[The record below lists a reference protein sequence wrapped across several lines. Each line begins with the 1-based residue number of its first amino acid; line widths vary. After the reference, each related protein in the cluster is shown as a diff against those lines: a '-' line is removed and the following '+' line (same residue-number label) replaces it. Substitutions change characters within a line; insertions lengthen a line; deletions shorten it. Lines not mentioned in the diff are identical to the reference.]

1 VNSVAHRF
9 KVGDRV
15 RVKADVADGNPR
27 TPHYVRT
34 RAGLVVE
41 LHGTR
46 ANPEDHRDI
55 YPPLCTV
62 AFVVADVFGGAVTDK
77 LYVDLHEEWLEPA

>member
-1 VNSVAHRF
+1 VINAQHVY

-15 RVKADVADGNPR
+15 RVKPDNAAGNPR
-27 TPHYVRT
+27 TPHYVRSKV
-34 RAGLVVE
+34 GVVGE

-46 ANPEDHRDI
+46 ANPEDHRDV

-62 AFVVADVFGGAVTDK
+62 IFVVADVFGGTASDK
-77 LYVDLHEEWLEPA
+77 LYVDLHEEWLDPA